1 MRSKSPLPN
10 WESVGFLVSETHW
23 TLDYIGQLPIGQLR
37 WVLGELH
44 YQKAVRDYEQA
55 AHTVALQ
62 LTLAQ
67 IAGDKHRR
75 NIRDVLGEPP
85 KRADYGGEYRHMGAK
100 TITLSNGQAYAVRP
114 LNLNMMA
121 ALEEKFGE
129 PFGKLLT
136 SQRMAVIRHL
146 LFLMLHEDNSNLT
159 EERVGQLVTVEII
172 GSLVEEIAAQV
183 S

>member
-1 MRSKSPLPN
+1 LKSPLPN
-10 WESVGFLVSETHW
+10 WGVVGFLIAETHW
-23 TLDYIGQLPIGQLR
+23 TLDYIGQLPISQLR
-37 WVLGELH
+37 WVISELR

-55 AHTVALQ
+55 SLNVALQ
-62 LTLAQ
+62 LTV
-67 IAGDKHRR
+67 IHMAGDKRRR
-75 NIRDVLGEPP
+75 NIKDVLGEPP
-85 KRADYGGEYRHMGAK
+85 QRKDYVEGEYRYMGAK
-100 TITLSNGQAYAVRP
+100 TITLSNGQAYAMRP